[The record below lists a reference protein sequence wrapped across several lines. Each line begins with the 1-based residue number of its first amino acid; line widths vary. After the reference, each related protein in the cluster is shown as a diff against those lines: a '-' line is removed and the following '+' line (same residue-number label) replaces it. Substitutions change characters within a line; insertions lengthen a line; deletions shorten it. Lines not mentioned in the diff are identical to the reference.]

1 VMVRLSIKTKVA
13 LLVAALVALVI
24 ATLWA
29 ANKYYIRDALVAQRR
44 VQISRLFSDQ
54 ARLFNQLSHERAQLA
69 GSAARAGET
78 MARLRRLEQLPW
90 LDVEWDA
97 FISQDLK
104 GELQRFPGAVKL
116 GVWFEPFAFSPKE
129 RYRGYSA
136 TLSPEGVRVVVET
149 GTSSKAAQIGRSVSS
164 KSAGAL
170 MTKEGSVGPP
180 PVLYDYHTERW
191 YSSLVPERDPQGHP
205 TRPGGMKEEMWYGPH
220 GDEAGLLLTVS
231 RLMVDD
237 DGAVLGVATADWDLH
252 HLVADIE
259 NFQPTST
266 SQAFLIDPRT
276 TTFAAVASRQDLAH
290 RDVGAVA
297 WGTFALRLPDDEE
310 SVDLALATG
319 VRWVHKVTLENGLV
333 FGLLVPEAE
342 VLGPIPEIERFLVM
356 MGAVTVVATLLLAF
370 SVTAYLFRPLRKVA
384 RATRHLA
391 EGDFAT
397 PLPENQ
403 GDEVNHLVA
412 ELQKVVRYFHHI
424 EEALEALSQGR
435 TDNAIAPWGPADTLS
450 ASLSSLNGTIK
461 MLTDDLR
468 LKFLRLGAGDRH
480 DPKWQRQYTGVW
492 RSLVDDVNGFADQF
506 VRPLSEVSAVL
517 DRIAAGEIDAR
528 LDGPYMGEFAALQH
542 SLNMALDRQQRL
554 IESHGALLPPGS
566 RLPLSFEQHPGVSN
580 GAPLVKPDRTDL
592 QQMNVLLVQDDP
604 VEQATITRLLAE
616 LGCSVSTAADAAD
629 ALTRL
634 SEEIFDLVVLESGQ
648 HATSEEDACK
658 LIRSGGPRNLEVPIV
673 AIGSNQEPEKQ
684 ARVFEAG
691 ASHYLVKPYSQGA
704 FVNAVRRF
712 SRR

>member
-1 VMVRLSIKTKVA
+1 MVRLSIKTKVA
-13 LLVAALVALVI
+13 LLVATLVALVI
-24 ATLWA
+24 ATMWA
-29 ANKYYIRDALVAQRR
+29 ANRYYIRDALVAQRR
-44 VQISRLFSDQ
+44 EQISRLFSDQ

-78 MARLRRLEQLPW
+78 MARLRKLDQLPW

-149 GTSSKAAQIGRSVSS
+149 GTSSKAAQIGRVISS

-180 PVLYDYHTERW
+180 PVLFDYHSERW
-191 YSSLVPERDPQGHP
+191 YGSLVTPRDSQGHP
-205 TRPGGMKEEMWYGPH
+205 IGPAAMKEEMWYGPH

-297 WGTFALRLPDDEE
+297 WGTFVLRMPDGEE
-310 SVDLALATG
+310 SVNLELATG
-319 VRWVHKVTLENGLV
+319 VRWVHKVTLENGLM

-342 VLGPIPEIERFLVM
+342 VLGPIAEIERFLVM
-356 MGAVTVVATLLLAF
+356 LGTGAVIATLLLAF
-370 SVTAYLFRPLRKVA
+370 SMTSYFFRPLRLGS
-384 RATRHLA
+384 RAIRRIA
-391 EGDFAT
+391 EGDFTT

-403 GDEVNHLVA
+403 GQEVA
-412 ELQKVVRYFHHI
+412 EVVNELRQLVRYLHHL
-424 EEALEALSQGR
+424 EDSLEALRQGR
-435 TDNAIAPWGPADTLS
+435 TDTAIAPWGPADALS
-450 ASLSSLNGTIK
+450 ASLVTLNSTIK

-468 LKFLRLGAGDRH
+468 LKFLRLAAGDRH
-480 DPKWQRQYTGVW
+480 DPKWQRQYGGVW
-492 RSLVDDVNGFADQF
+492 RGLVDDVNDFADQF

-517 DRIAAGEIDAR
+517 DRVAAGEFDAR
-528 LDGPYMGEFAALQH
+528 LDGPFMGEFAALQH
-542 SLNMALDRQQRL
+542 SLNVALDRQQNVIDSR
-554 IESHGALLPPGS
+554 GAHFYRVTDIPIPHDERGLGPNGASLK
-566 RLPLSFEQHPGVSN
+566 PLSSSTV
-580 GAPLVKPDRTDL
+580 L
-592 QQMNVLLVQDDP
+592 QMNVLLIQENP
-604 VEQATITRLLAE
+604 SEQETITRVLAE
-616 LGCSVSTAADAAD
+616 LGCSVSTVADTAD
-629 ALTRL
+629 ALARL
-634 SEEIFDLVVLESGQ
+634 SEERFDLVVVEPGED
-648 HATSEEDACK
+648 TMSEEAFCK
-658 LIRSGGPRNLEVPIV
+658 LIRSGGGRNLEIPIV
-673 AIGSNQEPEKQ
+673 AIGTTQAPEEQ

-691 ASHYLVKPYSQGA
+691 ASHYLVKPYSHGA
-704 FVNAVRRF
+704 FLSAVRRF